1 MKVVT
6 KGGALAG
13 IVALAVG
20 TLVSAAHASLVG
32 YSNVSSNGITIS
44 AIQED
49 NNDNFTSGHYG
60 QPVFSN
66 GVLSFPSLNQFFA
79 SANGGPTAASSDL
92 LRAKLS
98 FKVTMPVAT
107 ATLFNLSEGG
117 IFQGYGGGNGS
128 VIAGVVVTDVN
139 GNPITVTPSTSTVV
153 PQIPFLSSPTGP
165 ATTFT
170 WTGTLNPTASSALVT
185 YTVELDNDLTATAP
199 INPGTSF
206 AYLDKKTLTITF
218 PGGGG
223 QPPIPEPASLGVLL
237 LGSATLL
244 NRRRRA

>member
-1 MKVVT
+1 MNFAAKT
-6 KGGALAG
+6 WALAG
-13 IVALAVG
+13 AVALTVG
-20 TLVSAAHASLVG
+20 LFASSARASLVG
-32 YSNVSSNGITIS
+32 YSSVSSNGITIS

-79 SANGGPTAASSDL
+79 SANGGATASSDL

-218 PGGGG
+218 PGTGGA